1 VPILRQIALAKSE
14 GRKLRGKPVV
24 ILADK
29 DKVCVCTCSIVTI
42 QLHML
47 RYVYMYTMCIC
58 TLVSSYMQHYV
69 YKIAATLQPLLRL
82 CV

>member
-29 DKVCVCTCSIVTI
+29 DKVCAV
-42 QLHML
+42 
-47 RYVYMYTMCIC
+47 
-58 TLVSSYMQHYV
+58 
-69 YKIAATLQPLLRL
+69 
-82 CV
+82 